1 MCRLCVAYCFAV
13 SGSAIDAYVRCK
25 GMTDPSDS
33 IAAFKFPK
41 LCCMLEITQFDKSS
55 LRPLSYTNVG
65 QITCTRIWVY
75 LTVLFL
81 FVSAMLNEVFVLSV
95 TWDVEWSM
103 VQYSMKLLEIR
114 AMWRMLWYTICFQL
128 FTVFEKMFRNMSL

>member
-1 MCRLCVAYCFAV
+1 MCRPCVAYCFAV
-13 SGSAIDAYVRCK
+13 SGSAIDTCVRCK
-25 GMTDPSDS
+25 GMTDHSDS

-41 LCCMLEITQFDKSS
+41 LCCMLEMTQFDKSS
-55 LRPLSYTNVG
+55 FRPHSYPNLG
-65 QITCTRIWVY
+65 WITCTRIWIF

-81 FVSAMLNEVFVLSV
+81 FVSAMLNEVFVLSL

-114 AMWRMLWYTICFQL
+114 ATWTMLWCRFFSAFYCIWEN
-128 FTVFEKMFRNMSL
+128 V